1 MRGILRAMTLST
13 WALAAACGG
22 PSAAETTTAPAP
34 PPTTE
39 GDDVAAS
46 PGAIRFEPE
55 VVTCTPDR
63 VARPS
68 MPSGGCTEGV
78 STYVAA
84 HRRVR
89 ERLDELAS
97 SCESEGELVLRFA
110 LRPDGGVEDAEVVE
124 SDVEPETAR
133 LALTLLRTAQHC
145 PPDDGARTLVTV
157 PLRLRTAR

>member
-13 WALAAACGG
+13 WALATACGG
-22 PSAAETTTAPAP
+22 SSSTETTTAPAP

-39 GDDVAAS
+39 GDDVAVS

-97 SCESEGELVLRFA
+97 SCESVLRFA
-110 LRPDGGVEDAEVVE
+110 LQPDGHVEDAEVVE
-124 SDVEPETAR
+124 SDVDPETTR

-145 PPDDGARTLVTV
+145 PPDDGARTVVTV
-157 PLRLRTAR
+157 PLRLRTTR